1 MIPSRRRPSSAES
14 SERRHCRSRFR
25 CSRARGRRTR
35 LLVSAVDL
43 GAGGNARSGGHG
55 ADVNRRMA
63 LRADETGLTVIG
75 SPLGSAKTTFHFPW
89 PSIEAIVLWG
99 DDLSGGKG
107 HLSNL
112 GVRLQPGAPPVRHD
126 PREQTYWQIAQ
137 DLPPAPRRGSWWMR
151 ASSSPAGG
159 GVLNGLRRLWPTT
172 RLASPSSGGSTD
184 RPGAV
189 RSSGQL
195 QISLAMDMLT
205 AAGIVTQGRMMRPGP
220 CGSAPPAAVRSFGRP
235 RRSRRPGRRWSS

>member
-1 MIPSRRRPSSAES
+1 
-14 SERRHCRSRFR
+14 
-25 CSRARGRRTR
+25 
-35 LLVSAVDL
+35 
-43 GAGGNARSGGHG
+43 
-55 ADVNRRMA
+55 MA

-137 DLPPAPRRGSWWMR
+137 DF
-151 ASSSPAGG
+151 ASSATPRELVDASVKLTGWRWRPERLAQAVAHYGP
-159 GVLNGLRRLWPTT
+159 VVAIERRLY
-172 RLASPSSGGSTD
+172 
-184 RPGAV
+184 
-189 RSSGQL
+189 
-195 QISLAMDMLT
+195 
-205 AAGIVTQGRMMRPGP
+205 
-220 CGSAPPAAVRSFGRP
+220 
-235 RRSRRPGRRWSS
+235 